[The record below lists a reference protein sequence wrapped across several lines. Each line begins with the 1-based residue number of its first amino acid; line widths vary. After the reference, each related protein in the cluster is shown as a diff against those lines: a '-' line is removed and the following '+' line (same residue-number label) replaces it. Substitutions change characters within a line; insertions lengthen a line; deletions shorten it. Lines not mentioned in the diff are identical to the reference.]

1 MSTPTPTL
9 WLRRGRERSLKRRH
23 PWVFSGAIARVV
35 GDPGPGDTV
44 DVRSADGELLA
55 RAAYSPH
62 SQIRARAWTFRDE
75 PVDEALIARRL
86 EAAIAARGGPAAGG
100 PEGACRLVYAEADG
114 LPGVIVDRYADTLV
128 IQLATAGAERW
139 RSPIANLLPAVT
151 GVQRVWERSDVEV
164 RALEGLEPRV
174 GPLAGEEPPP
184 RIAVREGGLRL
195 WVDVHHGHKT
205 GLYLDQRN
213 NRGRVGEL
221 AAGRTVLD
229 AFCYSG
235 GFTVH
240 ALAGGAASVLAVD
253 ASADALA
260 MTRANLEL
268 NGLAAETC
276 ELVEGNVFEVLRGLR
291 DRGRTFDLIVLD
303 PPKFAATASQRER
316 AARGYKDINLLAF
329 KLLEAGGVLATFS
342 CSGAI
347 GGELFQ
353 SIVAGAA
360 LDAGVEAQVVERL
373 GQPADHPVLLSF
385 PESEYLKGL
394 MCRVGDHLPAR
405 AGSRI

>member
-1 MSTPTPTL
+1 MPSTVPTL

-23 PWVFSGAIARVV
+23 PWVFSGAIARVA

-62 SQIRARAWTFRDE
+62 SQIRARAWTFADE
-75 PVDEALIARRL
+75 PVDDGLIARRL
-86 EAAIAARGGPAAGG
+86 ASAIAARGGPQAGG
-100 PEGACRLVYAEADG
+100 PDAAGRLVYAESDG

-128 IQLATAGAERW
+128 VQLLTAGAERW
-139 RSPIANLLPAVT
+139 RETIADLLPAAT
-151 GVQRVWERSDVEV
+151 GLDRVWERSDVEV
-164 RALEGLEPRV
+164 RSLEGLEPRT
-174 GPLAGEEPPP
+174 GPLAGDPPPP
-184 RIAVREGGLRL
+184 RIAVREGDLRL
-195 WVDVHHGHKT
+195 WVDVHRGHKT
-205 GLYLDQRN
+205 GTYLDQRP
-213 NRGRVGEL
+213 NRARVGGL
-221 AAGRTVLD
+221 AAGRRVLD

-235 GFTVH
+235 GFAAH

-253 ASADALA
+253 ASAEALA
-260 MTRANLEL
+260 LARANLEL
-268 NGLAAETC
+268 NGLAADRC
-276 ELVEGNVFEVLRGLR
+276 ELAGGNVFEVLRGLR
-291 DRGRTFDLIVLD
+291 DRGASFDLIVLD
-303 PPKFAATASQRER
+303 PPKFAATASQREG

-329 KLLEAGGVLATFS
+329 KLLEPGGLLATFS

-373 GQPADHPVLLSF
+373 GQAADHPVLLSF
-385 PESEYLKGL
+385 PEAEYLKGL
-394 MCRVGDHLPAR
+394 VCRVG
-405 AGSRI
+405 